1 MTAGGIAGIGRVLVA
16 GGGIGGLT
24 LAHGLVRAG
33 IDVRVREADA
43 DVDVRTQG
51 YRIGIGPPAVE
62 VLRAALPERL
72 FTLFQATT
80 GDLTGP
86 GYLFDDQLNLRDD
99 DMEGPPPEARAID
112 RQVFRRILLT
122 GLGDRI
128 AYGKRLT
135 GFTADC
141 DTVRATFAD
150 GTEETADILV
160 GAEGGGSAVR
170 RTLLPEIGMEE
181 SPLGGLMGRTP
192 MTERFR
198 RLVPGRGT
206 MIKGPDA
213 TLMLG
218 RMEFAREPSAAAAGL
233 APDVRM
239 PHRDSYVRWVL
250 MLPPEHPD
258 AGRRVPDDAVTF
270 ALGLLEGWHPDLLDL
285 VRASDMAA
293 GGRARILDRPV
304 TPRPASRVTML
315 GDAAHLTLASGG
327 NGANTA
333 IEDARRLCAGL
344 AEVDRGERGL
354 LPMLADYQADMLERG
369 NAAVAFSKRA
379 LKRFVP
385 AGP

>member
-1 MTAGGIAGIGRVLVA
+1 MTARGIGRVLVA

-51 YRIGIGPPAVE
+51 YRIGIGPAAVE

-72 FTLFQATT
+72 FALFQATT

-86 GYLFDDQLNLRDD
+86 GYLFDDQLNLLTD

-135 GFTADC
+135 GFTTDG

-150 GTEETADILV
+150 GTEEAADLLI

-170 RTLLPEIGMEE
+170 GTLLPEIGMEE

-192 MTERFR
+192 MTDRFR

-206 MIKGPDA
+206 MVKGADV

-218 RMEFAREPSAAAAGL
+218 RMEFAREPSAAAADL

-250 MLPPEHPD
+250 MIPPEHPD
-258 AGRRVPDDAVTF
+258 AGRRVTGDAVAF

-285 VRASDMAA
+285 VRSTDLAFGG
-293 GGRARILDRPV
+293 GGRARVLDRPV
-304 TPRPASRVTML
+304 TPWPASRVTML

-344 AEVDRGERGL
+344 AEVDRGERAL
-354 LPMLADYQADMLERG
+354 LPMLTEYQADMLERG
-369 NAAVAFSKRA
+369 NAAVAFSKEA

-385 AGP
+385 A